1 MKRRVI
7 SAFACVAGLSLAG
20 CGHNTF
26 VGRPGLAVVQQ
37 EGLPVPQASD
47 FGTKLPYS
55 VGPLDRITVDVYG
68 APDVSRTVQ
77 VDANGTAAMPLI
89 GSFNALGKTPSELSQ
104 IIKQRL
110 LRYIR
115 NPDVTVSIDT
125 VAQTVTVDGQV
136 AKPGLYPMLGRMT
149 LMRAIASAEGA
160 NEFADTSYVVVF
172 RRAGGKELAGLYDL
186 RAIRQGIYADPDI
199 YPNDIVYV
207 GDSPGRRVFQSV
219 VQSGALLTA
228 PLVAILN

>member
-1 MKRRVI
+1 M
-7 SAFACVAGLSLAG
+7 LAG
-20 CGHNTF
+20 CGHNEF
-26 VGRPGLAVVQQ
+26 IGRPGLGVVRQ
-37 EGLPVPQASD
+37 ESLPAPQVAD
-47 FGTKLPYS
+47 FGTNLPYS

-68 APDVSRTVQ
+68 APDISRTVQ
-77 VDANGTAAMPLI
+77 VDGNGTAAMPLI
-89 GSFNALGKTPSELSQ
+89 GSFNALGKTPAELSQ

-110 LRYIR
+110 TRYIR

-125 VAQTVTVDGQV
+125 VSQTVTVDGQV
-136 AKPGLYPMLGRMT
+136 GKPGAYPVTGRMT
-149 LMRAIASAEGA
+149 LMRAIASAQGS

-172 RRAGGKELAGLYDL
+172 RRAGGKQLAGLYDL

-207 GDSPGRRVFQSV
+207 GDSPGRRLFQSV

-228 PLVAILN
+228 PLVAILNR

>member
-1 MKRRVI
+1 ML
-7 SAFACVAGLSLAG
+7 GG
-20 CGHNTF
+20 CGHNEFT
-26 VGRPGLAVVQQ
+26 GRPDLGVVRQ
-37 EGLPVPQASD
+37 ESLPVPQPTD
-47 FGTKLPYS
+47 FGTNLPYS

-68 APDVSRTVQ
+68 APDISRTVQ

-89 GSFNALGKTPSELSQ
+89 GTFNALGKTPAELSQ
-104 IIKQRL
+104 LIKQRL

-115 NPDVTVSIDT
+115 NPDVTVSLDT

-136 AKPGLYPMLGRMT
+136 TKPGPYPVTGRMT
-149 LMRAIASAEGA
+149 LMRAIASAQGT

-172 RRAGGKELAGLYDL
+172 RRAGGQQLAGLYDL

-207 GDSPGRRVFQSV
+207 GDSPGRRLFQSA
-219 VQSGALLTA
+219 VQSGAILTA
-228 PLVAILN
+228 PLVAILGR